1 MNFNINHLT
10 NAILDYMEK
19 NELKN
24 PSEFPTLAFYK
35 FINESSV
42 SDGISLKL
50 TRDDDGSLKVMQM
63 VNNSILNHLKFEIK
77 DPTIPEPEI
86 DPKTIPI
93 NSRYQKPAYEYIE
106 LDAHSDVDS
115 LNKQFI
121 IRVERGLNVEHNKI
135 LTDQMKK
142 DQIKVYETLSKFDK
156 FSDIC
161 DNITDFKTMI
171 QFGDKKLYDLS
182 QAIFSYKEY
191 QSSLT
196 DNKEPSDE
204 IVIPSVLNRHVENA
218 LKSLIRL
225 SEHRVQPIQ
234 KDNQVGQQIA
244 DISNGSVSM
253 SVPSLLLNNDIFKVN
268 GINTHVTLTNENTQN
283 LSFSGSILQT
293 IKDNVEQG
301 TPENIVD
308 DIYKN
313 HISEDF
319 KDEYAL
325 RLKMISRQKTL
336 ENMLEHE
343 DLNNFIDHLKTKH
356 PYIFKDNELFSYQSG
371 VFENTNKFMN
381 IAEVFNSFNLHDI
394 NKEEVVLAKY
404 TDTTCREN
412 FEPYF
417 FITDDEPYTR
427 LIGQTENSV
436 KYLITGEHEIFGNK
450 INQDM
455 KVFKV
460 KSFIMLN
467 EEDNQFNKMACEEL
481 FAYCAKNKTA
491 LYISNEEPA
500 DNFDHAY
507 KTLLEVAEEYKDK
520 VYFIENGRRYD
531 KVQNMCGCK
540 TDMATFVKNMNDPNF
555 KKQDYTITHGM
566 KY

>member
-1 MNFNINHLT
+1 
-10 NAILDYMEK
+10 
-19 NELKN
+19 
-24 PSEFPTLAFYK
+24 
-35 FINESSV
+35 
-42 SDGISLKL
+42 
-50 TRDDDGSLKVMQM
+50 
-63 VNNSILNHLKFEIK
+63 
-77 DPTIPEPEI
+77 
-86 DPKTIPI
+86 
-93 NSRYQKPAYEYIE
+93 
-106 LDAHSDVDS
+106 
-115 LNKQFI
+115 
-121 IRVERGLNVEHNKI
+121 
-135 LTDQMKK
+135 
-142 DQIKVYETLSKFDK
+142 LSKFDK

-161 DNITDFKTMI
+161 DNIKDFKTMI

-196 DNKEPSDE
+196 DNKETSDE
-204 IVIPSVLNRHVENA
+204 IIIPSVLNRHVENA

-225 SEHRVQPIQ
+225 SEHRVQPTQ

-253 SVPSLLLNNDIFKVN
+253 SIPSLLLNNDVFKVN
-268 GINTHVTLTNENTQN
+268 GINIHVTLTNENTQN

-293 IKDNVEQG
+293 IQDNVEKG

-325 RLKMISRQKTL
+325 RLKMITRQKTL

-343 DLNNFIDHLKTKH
+343 DLNNFIEHLKTKH

-371 VFENTNKFMN
+371 IFENTHKFMN
-381 IAEVFNSFNLHDI
+381 IAEVFNSFKLHDI
-394 NKEEVVLAKY
+394 DKEEVVLAKY

-436 KYLITGEHEIFGNK
+436 KYLITGEHEVFGNK
-450 INQDM
+450 TNQDM

-540 TDMATFVKNMNDPNF
+540 TDMATFVRNMNDPNF
-555 KKQDYTITHGM
+555 KKQDYTVTHGM